1 MDELKPCPFCGSSN
15 VRYISLGENTHFC
28 TCDNCDTE
36 TRVRSSLPRA
46 IADWNTRPTEQ
57 KLKSDIMRLIE
68 GLDTDATEE
77 AKDHVI
83 SEIISVVQNDTP

>member
-1 MDELKPCPFCGSSN
+1 MDELKPCPFCGSPN
-15 VRYISLGENTHFC
+15 VRIIEVTDCGYFG
-28 TCDNCDTE
+28 TCDGCDVVADPVELQTI
-36 TRVRSSLPRA
+36 A
-46 IADWNTRPTEQ
+46 IENWNTRPAEQ